1 MTQGDSDHERKE
13 IRKMKKLSHEEFQ
26 MYLEVESAVA
36 PLDDVIAVL
45 CHAYEDFN
53 LGNRHLDKLEQ
64 IDLLNRYET
73 LGSLIMMSVNELR
86 RVVEDVQKIG
96 EDRKKD
102 SEDQE
107 QKIG

>member
-1 MTQGDSDHERKE
+1 
-13 IRKMKKLSHEEFQ
+13 MKKFSHEEFN
-26 MYLEVESAVA
+26 MILDFESATA

-86 RVVEDVQKIG
+86 RVVEDVEKVI
-96 EDRKKD
+96 DNRKKD
-102 SEDQE
+102 SENQDQA
-107 QKIG
+107 IG